1 MNSELLVAL
10 VVGLSGAGTA
20 IWGLTVNRQGRKAA
34 TTLSVTSAMAELAD
48 QLREELERERK
59 RRERLHRKVVR
70 LEKQLIAAGLVP
82 ETYSN
87 YHEEDQE
94 EKEDVKY
101 RKEDF

>member
-1 MNSELLVAL
+1 MNAELLVAL
-10 VVGLSGAGTA
+10 VVGLSGAATA
-20 IWGLTVNRQGRKAA
+20 IWGLSVNRAGRKAA

-59 RRERLHRKVVR
+59 RRERLHRKLIR

-87 YHEEDQE
+87 YHDDED
-94 EKEDVKY
+94 EDPTS
-101 RKEDF
+101 